1 MGRVDKSEDFR
12 EIWNDWLAN
21 FSIVL
26 YFDHLIIRNL
36 SSSLNIYL
44 ETGMIL
50 TNPLYPE
57 EDRVGGMVG
66 LPFPQ
71 VEVKIIKQETG
82 VENDISEENQVGMLV
97 VKGPNVFKS
106 YYNRNQSI
114 YQVVG
119 S

>member
-1 MGRVDKSEDFR
+1 
-12 EIWNDWLAN
+12 
-21 FSIVL
+21 
-26 YFDHLIIRNL
+26 
-36 SSSLNIYL
+36 
-44 ETGMIL
+44 MIL

-57 EDRVGGMVG
+57 EDRIGGMVG

-82 VENDISEENQVGMLV
+82 VENDLSKENQVGMLVERDLSEENQVGMLV
-97 VKGPNVFKS
+97 VKGPNVFKR

-119 S
+119 F